1 MAFLFS
7 GCINVLMLATP
18 LYTLQIFE
26 NVVPV
31 GSIETLLVL
40 SAIVGAAVLAMALIE
55 IARDRIMLRTGVWI
69 DHELGQHILENGLK
83 NHSQPADLKAEA
95 NALARLRAFLTSPAM
110 MPLFDAP
117 FVPLFLLILI
127 ALHPM
132 IGLIAAAA
140 A

>member
-1 MAFLFS
+1 MRTSRRILGQIRRAVFVAFLFS

-95 NALARLRAFLTSPAM
+95 NAHCCP
-110 MPLFDAP
+110 
-117 FVPLFLLILI
+117 V
-127 ALHPM
+127 
-132 IGLIAAAA
+132 
-140 A
+140 